1 MSVPSGPWNDCDNA
15 DAACHQLLLRLLVCR
30 KQTDAQIKAL
40 KSQDLRHVQ
49 LQSRKRRKVTII
61 TAGGLIAVLL
71 CAMPALVT
79 AVKAR
84 LVSHTTRLN
93 ACSAPGMQDLQRLQE
108 SLHFIGA
115 PAASSRTVFV
125 DGSEALQSTAAQQ
138 ELGGPPEHSA
148 AAINDSGNGAAVA
161 DRAAA
166 RQAKR
171 RVTAYRQLLEARDE
185 AERVEQLAARL
196 RAAKVAASNGRRR
209 KQPAGSG
216 GGLAAVPQFKRVRQR

>member
-1 MSVPSGPWNDCDNA
+1 MLSAAAAIGGVQETDGRADQSPQVARPATCAAAVPQAEKGDQCHSWGTGRGARVGNA
-15 DAACHQLLLRLLVCR
+15 CTCHCCQAQL
-30 KQTDAQIKAL
+30 
-40 KSQDLRHVQ
+40 
-49 LQSRKRRKVTII
+49 
-61 TAGGLIAVLL
+61 G
-71 CAMPALVT
+71 
-79 AVKAR
+79 
-84 LVSHTTRLN
+84 SHTTRLD
-93 ACSAPGMQDLQRLQE
+93 AYSAPGMQDLQRLQD

-138 ELGGPPEHSA
+138 ELGSRSEDSA
-148 AAINDSGNGAAVA
+148 AAANGDASGAAVP

-166 RQAKR
+166 RRAKR
-171 RVTAYRQLLEARDE
+171 RVTAYRQLLEAREE

>member
-1 MSVPSGPWNDCDNA
+1 M
-15 DAACHQLLLRLLVCR
+15 CR

-49 LQSRKRRKVTII
+49 LQSRKRRKVT
-61 TAGGLIAVLL
+61 AFYVLRFTTG
-71 CAMPALVT
+71 ALERGALMCNACT
-79 AVKAR
+79 CHCCRAR
-84 LVSHTTRLN
+84 LVSRTMWLD
-93 ACSAPGMQDLQRLQE
+93 ACSVHGMQDLQRLQE

-125 DGSEALQSTAAQQ
+125 DGSDALQSTAAQQ
-138 ELGGPPEHSA
+138 ELGGQSEDNA
-148 AAINDSGNGAAVA
+148 AASTGDANGAAVP

-166 RQAKR
+166 RRAKR
-171 RVTAYRQLLEARDE
+171 RVTAYRQLLDARDE

-216 GGLAAVPQFKRVRQR
+216 TGLAAVPQFKRVRQR